1 MPEQTTAQEI
11 LNDLENEEGLTPPA
25 QEVQPEGPEVIE
37 EPVKEEVKEEKPKDE
52 PSAQVITKEFVEK
65 HGLSKHLVGK
75 PIDELGNSYS
85 NMIKQDTKLSQELAQ
100 LRGTV
105 EDLKV
110 QATKTE
116 QKAAIEETVGE
127 LGEIPDPVDDIDG
140 YKAWMKGFTTN
151 LKTEMKAE
159 IRAEVLK
166 EIGPGLQQVQKQAED
181 NLVGDTISL
190 IKAGLPDD
198 VDAKEI
204 LSEYIKENKDY
215 FDELIST
222 GIGRTPESL
231 AKEALRDFKAK
242 SFDKNNKLTDEEIV
256 KRASEIAQAQL
267 KKKVKNTKTTDMN
280 TSSRELSGKGL
291 AADIVRDLEAEKE

>member
-1 MPEQTTAQEI
+1 MSELTTAQEI
-11 LNDLENEEGLTPPA
+11 ISDLENEEGLTPPA
-25 QEVQPEGPEVIE
+25 DNTQQEEPTKQNAKE
-37 EPVKEEVKEEKPKDE
+37 EPVKVEVKEEKPIDE
-52 PSAQVITKEFVEK
+52 PAVTVITKEFVEK

-105 EDLKV
+105 EELKA
-110 QATKTE
+110 QTTKTVE
-116 QKAAIEETVGE
+116 KAAITETIEE
-127 LGEIPDPVDDIDG
+127 LGEMPDPVDDIDG
-140 YKAWMKGFTTN
+140 YKAWMKEFKTN
-151 LKTEMKAE
+151 LKAE
-159 IRAEVLK
+159 IRADVLK
-166 EIGPGLQQVQKQAED
+166 EFGPGLQQVQKQSED
-181 NLVGDTISL
+181 NLVGDTLNL
-190 IKAGLPDD
+190 IKEGLPDD
-198 VDAKEI
+198 ADPKEV

-222 GIGRTPESL
+222 GRGRTPESL

-280 TSSRELSGKGL
+280 TNSREMTGKGM
-291 AADIVRDLEAEKE
+291 AADIVRDLEAEIE

>member
-1 MPEQTTAQEI
+1 MSELTTAQEI
-11 LNDLENEEGLTPPA
+11 ISDLENEEGLTPPA
-25 QEVQPEGPEVIE
+25 DNTQQEEPTKQNAKE
-37 EPVKEEVKEEKPKDE
+37 EPVKVEVKEEKPIDE
-52 PSAQVITKEFVEK
+52 PAVTVITKEFVEK

-105 EDLKV
+105 EELKA
-110 QATKTE
+110 QTTKTVE
-116 QKAAIEETVGE
+116 KAAITETIEE
-127 LGEIPDPVDDIDG
+127 LGEMPDPVDDIDG
-140 YKAWMKGFTTN
+140 YKAWMKEFKTN
-151 LKTEMKAE
+151 LKAE
-159 IRAEVLK
+159 IRADVLK
-166 EIGPGLQQVQKQAED
+166 EFGPGLQQVQKQSED
-181 NLVGDTISL
+181 NLVGDTLNL
-190 IKAGLPDD
+190 IKEGLPDD
-198 VDAKEI
+198 ADPKEV

-222 GIGRTPESL
+222 GRGRTPESL

-280 TSSRELSGKGL
+280 TNSREMTGKGM
-291 AADIVRDLEAEKE
+291 AADIVRDL